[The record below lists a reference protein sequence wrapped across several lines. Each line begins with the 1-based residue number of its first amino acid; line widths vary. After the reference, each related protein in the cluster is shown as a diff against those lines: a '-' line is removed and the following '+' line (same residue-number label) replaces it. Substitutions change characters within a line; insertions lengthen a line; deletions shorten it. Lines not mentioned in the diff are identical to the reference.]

1 MEPAPPRR
9 DRPALSHARRRCR
22 CAPGTRQAP
31 AAACP
36 GGRRWRNT
44 RHPAARD
51 CRGARHRDRSPVTA
65 FAMSRHSRAAQAPA
79 SRRAPIDSALPPDG
93 NRRTSI
99 RAPCPQPPFATA
111 PKPRERSPRP
121 GHGQRRPS
129 TASGADTQPRGR
141 RMAKASLP
149 RSAHWARAVQ
159 RPRVAAPVGPA
170 DAAAGRGTRSGGGAP
185 RPASTQ
191 RRPCPATPTAWQRPI
206 PPRRWARGGLRL
218 RYVRGQRR
226 HAGAMTIRARKPR
239 GRSATLRWPRRG
251 PRNPRRPGE
260 RCRAAPG
267 AVPGRSC
274 SRTRLPGIRRFHK
287 VPGLESALSFP
298 LGRTETMNRKEH
310 ACETG

>member
-79 SRRAPIDSALPPDG
+79 SRRAPIDSALPPTAIAAPRSVRRARSRPSPLRPSRG
-93 NRRTSI
+93 NGRRGPAMASGDQAPHPGPTPSPVAEGWPRHPASI
-99 RAPCPQPPFATA
+99 RAL
-111 PKPRERSPRP
+111 
-121 GHGQRRPS
+121 GQGC
-129 TASGADTQPRGR
+129 AAAARGR
-141 RMAKASLP
+141 P
-149 RSAHWARAVQ
+149 
-159 RPRVAAPVGPA
+159 
-170 DAAAGRGTRSGGGAP
+170 
-185 RPASTQ
+185 
-191 RRPCPATPTAWQRPI
+191 RRPCRCGRRPRHAFRRRSATPGIDATPPLPEDADGMAAADPAASVGPGRP
-206 PPRRWARGGLRL
+206 PPSVRPGATQAR
-218 RYVRGQRR
+218 RR
-226 HAGAMTIRARKPR
+226 HDHPGPETQ

-287 VPGLESALSFP
+287 APGLESALSLP
-298 LGRTETMNRKEH
+298 LGRTETMNREEH